1 MATEEPS
8 GRSFESATSVFGRKV
23 QKAMR
28 ISTAEMKTDGTQ
40 PFVNLE
46 STSPSRMM
54 TRQAAKAETKL
65 YMSMKWFLDVR

>member
-1 MATEEPS
+1 
-8 GRSFESATSVFGRKV
+8 
-23 QKAMR
+23 MR

-40 PFVNLE
+40 PFVSLE

-65 YMSMKWFLDVR
+65 YMSMEWFLDVR